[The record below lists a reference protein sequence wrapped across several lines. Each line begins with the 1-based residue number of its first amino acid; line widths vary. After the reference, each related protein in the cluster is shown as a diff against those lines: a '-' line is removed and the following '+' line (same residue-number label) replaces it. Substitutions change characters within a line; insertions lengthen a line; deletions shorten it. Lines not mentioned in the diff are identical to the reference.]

1 LLLSKKE
8 KKRKKPISFPL
19 SFSQPFLT
27 FFLLF
32 VAVLISIWVLVSL
45 LLLVPFKVCNFYF
58 DTKKK
63 KTMKGESKD
72 PAFKLFGRKIPV
84 PDTQFPAEPLAKVLT
99 YRDMCMY
106 IMKYPFWFLVFGFE
120 LGL

>member
-1 LLLSKKE
+1 MGFGVTIITSTLQSL
-8 KKRKKPISFPL
+8 
-19 SFSQPFLT
+19 Q
-27 FFLLF
+27 LLF
-32 VAVLISIWVLVSL
+32 WY
-45 LLLVPFKVCNFYF
+45 K
-58 DTKKK
+58 KKK

-106 IMKYPFWFLVFGFE
+106 IMKYPFWFLVLSWGCSFVC
-120 LGL
+120 